1 MSETGQLPLQG
12 VRVVDA
18 ATLMAAPWSASYL
31 GEFGA
36 DVIKVE
42 QPKIGDHQRA
52 WGSRR
57 QGIPLMWKSLS
68 RNKRSLTLDLRQPQ
82 GADVFRRLIAT
93 ADVLIENFRPGTLE
107 RWGLGP
113 DELLALNPRLVI
125 LRVTGYGQTG
135 PYSAQPGF
143 GTLAEGFSGFSH
155 VVGEADGPPTLANL
169 PLGDGVAGI
178 TGAYAIMVALFGRG
192 NNNGRGQVIDLSLY
206 EPLFRLLEPAL
217 LDFDQLGVASNRIGN
232 RSSHVAPRNTYCCAD
247 GQWVSLSASTQ
258 RIWERL
264 CEAMGRPDLATD
276 PRFAGNELRIE
287 NIEALDAEIAAW
299 MAAHRRPEVIRLMN
313 AAQVA
318 VGPIYDIPTIF
329 EDPHFAAREDLA
341 EVHDEDLG
349 TMRLANVV
357 PRFSVT
363 PGRIK
368 STGPALG
375 AHTDEVL
382 GELGLSAKEIASL
395 REAGIV

>member
-1 MSETGQLPLQG
+1 VPETARLPLDG
-12 VRVVDA
+12 IRVIDA

-36 DVIKVE
+36 DVIKIE
-42 QPKIGDHQRA
+42 QPGIGDHQRR
-52 WGSRR
+52 WGTKRD
-57 QGIPLMWKSLS
+57 GIPLMWKSLS
-68 RNKRSLTLDLRQPQ
+68 RNKRSLTLDLRKPK
-82 GADVFRRLIAT
+82 GADIFRSLIAT

-113 DELLALNPRLVI
+113 DELLALNPRLVV

-135 PYSAQPGF
+135 PYRAQPGF

-178 TGAYAIMVALFGRG
+178 TGAYAIMVALFGRA
-192 NNNGRGQVIDLSLY
+192 NNDGRGQVIDLSLY

-217 LDFDQLGVASNRIGN
+217 IDYDQLGVASNRIGN
-232 RSSHVAPRNTYCCAD
+232 RSTHVAPRNTYRCAD
-247 GQWVSLSASTQ
+247 GQWVSLSGSTQ
-258 RIWERL
+258 TIWERL
-264 CEAMGRPDLATD
+264 CGAMGRPELATD
-276 PRFAGNELRIE
+276 PRFASNELRI
-287 NIEALDAEIAAW
+287 NNVEALDAEIGAW
-299 MAAHRRPEVIRLMN
+299 MASYPRAEVIRCMN
-313 AAQVA
+313 AAEVA
-318 VGPIYDIPTIF
+318 VGPIFDIPTIF
-329 EDPHFAAREDLA
+329 ADPHFAAREDLV
-341 EVHDEDLG
+341 EVEDPDFG

-357 PRFSVT
+357 PRFSAT

-368 STGPALG
+368 STGPSMG

-382 GELGLSAKEIASL
+382 GELGIGAGEIASL
-395 REAGIV
+395 RAEGVV